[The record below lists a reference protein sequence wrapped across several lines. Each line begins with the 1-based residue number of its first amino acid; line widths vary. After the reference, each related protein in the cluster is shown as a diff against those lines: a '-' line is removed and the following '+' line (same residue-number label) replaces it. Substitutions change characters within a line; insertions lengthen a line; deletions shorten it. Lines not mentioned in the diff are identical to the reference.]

1 MWTDGTVPCGRA
13 TGDAVDAHSFVRS
26 SCALVGP
33 KRLSCPR
40 IVPTVSQEQPC
51 GAFGIFRLLRKRKK
65 RGTLLPHNSLLFFEL
80 SLELAPAFARSG
92 ISLAWRV
99 RCLLRPSRLWKQ
111 RLVFQQRILPERRGA
126 KQSKAKARASF
137 VASLYSLVI
146 SSFRRLWE

>member
-13 TGDAVDAHSFVRS
+13 TGDGVDAQSFLPS
-26 SCALVGP
+26 SCAVVGP
-33 KRLSCPR
+33 KRLLCPR

-65 RGTLLPHNSLLFFEL
+65 TGTLLPHNSLFFFEL
-80 SLELAPAFARSG
+80 SLELAPAFAPSG
-92 ISLAWRV
+92 ISRAWRV
-99 RCLLRPSRLWKQ
+99 RCLLRLSRLWKQ
-111 RLVFQQRILPERRGA
+111 RLCLQQRILPKRRGA

-146 SSFRRLWE
+146 SSFRRLWK